1 MGDEAGAINSSQTIA
16 SLKGHVKG
24 FEFYILRA
32 AESH

>member
-1 MGDEAGAINSSQTIA
+1 MGDEPGVINSSQAIA

-24 FEFYILRA
+24 FEFYVLRA